1 MKNTKHRCL
10 RVLGTDSSTSST
22 THSMKPN
29 VDEDEDRE
37 VPPTH
42 PRVQVPS
49 TQVQDQ
55 VDPIVQSSTPMT
67 TNAHLNLD
75 VEGKPVDQSLYH
87 PLIGHLLYLTISR
100 PDFMFG
106 VCLCA
111 QILFY
116 EVISF
121 GL

>member
-1 MKNTKHRCL
+1 
-10 RVLGTDSSTSST
+10 
-22 THSMKPN
+22 MKPN
-29 VDEDEDRE
+29 MDEEE
-37 VPPTH
+37 EKKVPPIH

-55 VDPIVQSSTPMT
+55 VDPIPQSSTPMT

-75 VEGKPVDQSLYH
+75 GEGKPIDQSLYH
-87 PLIGHLLYLTISR
+87 SLIGHLLYLIKYR

-116 EVISF
+116 EAIFF

>member
-1 MKNTKHRCL
+1 
-10 RVLGTDSSTSST
+10 
-22 THSMKPN
+22 MKPN

-55 VDPIVQSSTPMT
+55 VDPIVKSSTPMT